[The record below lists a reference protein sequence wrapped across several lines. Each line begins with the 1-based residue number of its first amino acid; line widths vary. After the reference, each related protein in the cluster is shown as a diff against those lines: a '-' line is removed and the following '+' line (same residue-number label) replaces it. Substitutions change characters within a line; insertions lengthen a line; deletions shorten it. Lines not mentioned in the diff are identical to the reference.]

1 MSLLAARPSSATFV
15 VEDPYFIDIEKH
27 SDWQNQFGNSH
38 PVKLEIGFGMG
49 DFLIEMATREPQ
61 SNFVGIDFSQEG
73 IRKLLVRIKNIQLNN
88 IRVVYGDVRE
98 KIKLIFHDDELD
110 TVYINFPDP
119 WPRKRHFK
127 RRLVKPGL
135 VKLIARKLAPKG
147 HIHLATDS
155 ELYAREMLEYFN
167 AEPLLQNKNQQSRIM
182 ESRYHLPKT
191 KYEKSFIYA
200 GDKIHYL
207 EYVRLTKDRQSEN
220 EVSSVKEVSREIK
233 ELEGLEEQ
241 IVSNDERLIKSFQ
254 DAEAK
259 AQDACDLKQ
268 VGDNL
273 VFAGDR
279 QWAEK
284 VYKKAEEKAEDSLD
298 LNWLAYSVSQVL
310 GDKNWTKKLYIKAE
324 ERVESSLDLNWLAFS
339 ITETLGDKEWAKK
352 LYKKAQSV
360 PDNIREL
367 CDLAD
372 SISETFSDKDWQ
384 RQVYKKAEGMAKE
397 HSEFY
402 ELADSIYS
410 KLGDEEWARIL
421 YKKAEDTAED
431 SSDLHSLVESLCVKL
446 GDQEWARKVYL
457 KAEGMAQDSN
467 DFCGL
472 ADSLCEKLRD
482 KELASKLYSRAEEK
496 AVESFEFRWLADSLC
511 EKLDDKEW
519 AQRIYGKAEDKAQA
533 YYELICLAKSLSEKM
548 ADEKW
553 ANEVN
558 QKAKNLSPYPQL

>member
-1 MSLLAARPSSATFV
+1 MSLLTARPSSAAFF
-15 VEDPYFIDIEKH
+15 VEDSYFLDVEEH
-27 SDWQNQFGNSH
+27 PDWQNQFGNSH
-38 PVKLEIGFGMG
+38 PIKIEIGFGMG

-73 IRKLLVRIKNIQLNN
+73 IRKLLERIKNHHLNN

-98 KIKLIFHDDELD
+98 KIQLLFHDEELD
-110 TVYINFPDP
+110 RIFINFPDP
-119 WPRKRHFK
+119 WPRKRHFR

-135 VKLIARKLAPKG
+135 VKLMARKLAPKG
-147 HIHLATDS
+147 YIHLATDS
-155 ELYAREMLEYFN
+155 EHYAREMLEYFN
-167 AEPLLQNKNQQSRIM
+167 AEPLLKNKNQQPGIM

-207 EYVRLTKDRQSEN
+207 EYFRRTNNRQIEN
-220 EVSSVKEVSREIK
+220 EVSSVKEVTSELKDIK
-233 ELEGLEEQ
+233 EQ
-241 IVSNDERLIKSFQ
+241 TVSNDGRLIGNFQ
-254 DAEAK
+254 DAETK
-259 AQDACDLKQ
+259 AQDACDLKHI
-268 VGDNL
+268 GDNL
-273 VFAGDR
+273 VYAGNR

-284 VYKKAEEKAEDSLD
+284 VYKKAEDTAEDSLD
-298 LNWLAYSVSQVL
+298 LNWLAYSVSEAL
-310 GDKNWTKKLYIKAE
+310 GDKTWAKKLYIKAE
-324 ERVESSLDLNWLAFS
+324 DRAESSLDLNWLAFS

-352 LYKKAQSV
+352 LYRKAQSD

-372 SISETFSDKDWQ
+372 SISEAFADNEWQ
-384 RQVYKKAEGMAKE
+384 TQVYKKAEGMAKE

-402 ELADSIYS
+402 ELADSIYA
-410 KLGDEEWARIL
+410 KLGNEEWAREL

-446 GDQEWARKVYL
+446 GDKEWARKIYL

-472 ADSLCEKLRD
+472 ADSLCEKMRD
-482 KELASKLYSRAEEK
+482 KELARKLYERAEEK

-533 YYELICLAKSLSEKM
+533 YYELIWLAKSLSENM
-548 ADEKW
+548 EDEKW

>member
-1 MSLLAARPSSATFV
+1 MSLLTARPSSAVFV
-15 VEDPYFIDIEKH
+15 VEDPYFLDVEEH
-27 SDWQNQFGNSH
+27 PDWQNQFGNSH

-61 SNFVGIDFSQEG
+61 SNFVGIDFSQDG
-73 IRKLLVRIKNIQLNN
+73 VQKLLARIKDHHLNN

-98 KIKLIFHDDELD
+98 KAPLLFHDDELD
-110 TVYINFPDP
+110 AVYINLPDP
-119 WPRKRHFK
+119 WPQKRHFK

-135 VKLIARKLAPKG
+135 VRLISKKLAPKG
-147 HIHLATDS
+147 HVHVATDS
-155 ELYAREMLEYFN
+155 EPYAREMLEYFN
-167 AEPLLQNKNQQSRIM
+167 AEPLLLNKNPKLGIIENRD
-182 ESRYHLPKT
+182 HLPKT

-207 EYVRLTKDRQSEN
+207 EFFRLTSDGQIEA
-220 EVSSVKEVSREIK
+220 EVSSFKEEANGHKEV
-233 ELEGLEEQ
+233 EGQE
-241 IVSNDERLIKSFQ
+241 VSSDERLIKKFQ
-254 DAEAK
+254 DAETN

-273 VFAGDR
+273 VYAGDR

-284 VYKKAEEKAEDSLD
+284 VYKKAEDKAEDSLD
-298 LNWLAYSVSQVL
+298 LNWLAYSVSEAL

-324 ERVESSLDLNWLAFS
+324 DRAESSLDLNWLAFS
-339 ITETLGDKEWAKK
+339 ITETLGDKDWAKK
-352 LYKKAQSV
+352 LYKKAQSD

-372 SISETFSDKDWQ
+372 SISETFADKEWQ
-384 RQVYKKAEGMAKE
+384 TQVYKKAEGMAKE

-402 ELADSIYS
+402 ELADSIYA
-410 KLGDEEWARIL
+410 KLGDEKWAREL

-457 KAEGMAQDSN
+457 KAEGMAEDSN

-482 KELASKLYSRAEEK
+482 KEWAGKLYKRAEEK
-496 AVESFEFRWLADSLC
+496 AVKSFEFRWLADSLY

-519 AQRIYGKAEDKAQA
+519 AQRLYEKAEEKAQA
-533 YYELICLAKSLSEKM
+533 CYEFRGLAKSLSENL

-558 QKAKNLSPYPQL
+558 QKAKNLSPYLQL

>member
-1 MSLLAARPSSATFV
+1 MSLLTARPSSAKFV
-15 VEDPYFIDIEKH
+15 VEDPYFLDIEEH
-27 SDWQNQFGNSH
+27 PDWQNQFGNSH
-38 PVKLEIGFGMG
+38 PIKLEIGFGMG
-49 DFLIEMATREPQ
+49 DFLIEMATREPE
-61 SNFVGIDFSQEG
+61 SNFVGIDFSQDG
-73 IRKLLVRIKNIQLNN
+73 IRKLLVRIKDLHLNN

-98 KIKLIFHDDELD
+98 KIQVLFHDDELD
-110 TVYINFPDP
+110 TVYINLPDP

-135 VKLIARKLAPKG
+135 VKLMARKLAPKG
-147 HIHLATDS
+147 HVHLATDS
-155 ELYAREMLEYFN
+155 EPYAREILEYFN
-167 AEPLLQNKNQQSRIM
+167 AEPLLQNKNQQSSIM
-182 ESRYHLPKT
+182 ESRYYLPKT

-200 GDKIHYL
+200 GDKIYYL
-207 EYVRLTKDRQSEN
+207 EYFRLTTDRQIKN
-220 EVSSVKEVSREIK
+220 EVSSFIEVTSDFREV
-233 ELEGLEEQ
+233 EEQ
-241 IVSNDERLIKSFQ
+241 TVSNNERLIKNFK
-254 DAEAK
+254 DAENK

-273 VFAGDR
+273 VYAGDR
-279 QWAEK
+279 QWAER
-284 VYKKAEEKAEDSLD
+284 VYKKAENTAEDSLD
-298 LNWLAYSVSQVL
+298 LNWLAYSVSEAL

-324 ERVESSLDLNWLAFS
+324 DRAESSLDLNWLAFS

-352 LYKKAQSV
+352 LYKKAQSN

-372 SISETFSDKDWQ
+372 SISETFADKEWQ
-384 RQVYKKAEGMAKE
+384 TQVYKKAEGMAKE

-410 KLGDEEWARIL
+410 KLGDEEWAREL

-431 SSDLHSLVESLCVKL
+431 SSDLHSLVESLCLKL
-446 GDQEWARKVYL
+446 GDQEWARKVYS

-482 KELASKLYSRAEEK
+482 KELAGKLYERAEEK

-511 EKLDDKEW
+511 EKLDDKAW
-519 AQRIYGKAEDKAQA
+519 AQRIYGEAEDKAQA
-533 YYELICLAKSLSEKM
+533 YYDLIWLAKSLSENM

-558 QKAKNLSPYPQL
+558 QKAKKLSPYPQL